1 MEEWKQAAS
10 HIGVKDEV
18 SEQLFRKLD
27 DDGSG
32 WLTMHEFSEA
42 LIELAAL
49 DPEEFGRAAN
59 RMFMRAL
66 TEQTVRRKAEQIK
79 HSKNFRRMV
88 AQQNNVDEST
98 LIETRQD
105 DLVRMRQRKKEMK
118 DFRQLLAGVQGGK
131 FRDPGNFE
139 SQNWKSVDEVLEA
152 KEIDICSKRDFKPDH
167 VSQGELG
174 DCYFLTSLTVMAT
187 RPGLVQ
193 KLLLTNKYNP
203 QGIYKVR
210 FCKDGR
216 WKVITVSDS
225 LPLTE

>member
-88 AQQNNVDEST
+88 AEQNKVDEST

-118 DFRQLLAGVQGGK
+118 DYRKRLEESQGGK
-131 FRDPGNFE
+131 FVDRGFE
-139 SQNWKSVDEVLEA
+139 SRDWKPFDDILDS
-152 KEIDICSKRDFKPDH
+152 KEIDI
-167 VSQGELG
+167 
-174 DCYFLTSLTVMAT
+174 
-187 RPGLVQ
+187 
-193 KLLLTNKYNP
+193 
-203 QGIYKVR
+203 
-210 FCKDGR
+210 
-216 WKVITVSDS
+216 
-225 LPLTE
+225 